1 MAFKAICIILVIAV
15 LLEDGSSMRKKTDEE
30 KKEDRELAEKVNA
43 TLIEEEKKKAEEER
57 KKTTDVKKTEGQED
71 GDEGQKGQDEA
82 RSTVNCTCPIV
93 EPCPKVQDCPVPLV
107 NCLEVLEC
115 RPCPECP
122 KPKECIP
129 CNGCPPCEECG
140 PCPTVK
146 PCKPCPT
153 INNTSSRDTSS
164 TTGCPE
170 APGMS
175 LPVAVAVGA
184 MAGMLLTGVATT
196 IGILLRYT
204 SAIESGFVFLAVIIL
219 VWYFSSQY
227 PETARELGGRA
238 TNLLREAAVALGHRM
253 MAAIQRHQEQVGFPV
268 NPSLFLRM
276 SSIFPKEKFALR
288 FSMC

>member
-1 MAFKAICIILVIAV
+1 MVFKPLVILIVIAV
-15 LLEDGSSMRKKTDEE
+15 LTEDSSSIRKTEKEE
-30 KKEDRELAEKVNA
+30 KEEEEVAKAVNA
-43 TLIEEEKKKAEEER
+43 TLAAEEER
-57 KKTTDVKKTEGQED
+57 KKKEDEDEKKRDKGNIKRGEDGKKPGEQED
-71 GDEGQKGQDEA
+71 GQKGQGEA
-82 RSTVNCTCPIV
+82 CSPVNCTCPIV
-93 EPCPKVQDCPVPLV
+93 EPCPKVQDCPVPVV
-107 NCLEVLEC
+107 NCSEVLEC

-129 CNGCPPCEECG
+129 SNGCPPCEECG

-227 PETARELGGRA
+227 PETAREFGDRA
-238 TNLLREAAVALGHRM
+238 VTLLREAAVALGHRM

-268 NPSLFLRM
+268 LVLFFLRM
-276 SSIFPKEKFALR
+276 SSMFI
-288 FSMC
+288 

>member
-1 MAFKAICIILVIAV
+1 M
-15 LLEDGSSMRKKTDEE
+15 DDSSSIRKTEEEEKEDEE
-30 KKEDRELAEKVNA
+30 VAKAVNA
-43 TLIEEEKKKAEEER
+43 TLAAEEER
-57 KKTTDVKKTEGQED
+57 KKKEDEDEKKKRDKGNIKRGEDGKKPGEQED
-71 GDEGQKGQDEA
+71 GDEGQKGQGEA
-82 RSTVNCTCPIV
+82 CSPVNCTCPIV
-93 EPCPKVQDCPVPLV
+93 EPCPKVQDCPVPVV
-107 NCLEVLEC
+107 NCSEVLEC

-129 CNGCPPCEECG
+129 CNGCPPCQECG

-153 INNTSSRDTSS
+153 VNNTSSRDTSS

-204 SAIESGFVFLAVIIL
+204 SAIESGFVFLATIIV
-219 VWYFSSQY
+219 VWYLCSHH
-227 PETARELGGRA
+227 PEAAREIGGRVVEI
-238 TNLLREAAVALGHRM
+238 LREATTTLSHRVVEAL
-253 MAAIQRHQEQVGFPV
+253 RHHNNQVGYPS
-268 NPSLFLRM
+268 PSLPLSFEFHIPFKKL
-276 SSIFPKEKFALR
+276 FALR
-288 FSMC
+288 FSM